1 MRMYLILRRQARLI
15 GRGIRLLPIAEPFQQ
30 RFRAFFDVRIRSGKI
45 ARPPRIGYIARPVGI
60 IEKSAYLTVGIPAEK
75 ALCRGGI
82 TFFHRHDRVEGAVI
96 LSLYLSGALALA

>member
-15 GRGIRLLPIAEPFQQ
+15 GRAIRLFTVAAPCHQ
-30 RFRAFFDVRIRSGKI
+30 RSRAFSEVRIRSGKT

-60 IEKSAYLTVGIPAEK
+60 IEKSAYLTVGTPAEK